1 MYVQLFVSLAITL
14 VAAVIAFGLGYLLR
28 EYLARSRFKGI
39 QEESERILAEARTK
53 YREIELEAKD
63 LALRLREEV
72 EAEDK
77 RRRAELRLQEQRLQQ
92 RRESL
97 DRRLDALESRERA
110 LQAREK
116 GIEQKERAIQE
127 LYDRAAQELER
138 VAGMNREEAR
148 VLLLK
153 EVEQNARQDMARV
166 IRQVEAEA
174 QEEAERRAREI
185 ITLAI
190 QRFASDQVAEVT
202 VSSVPLPNDEMK
214 GRIIGR
220 GGRNIRAIENA
231 TGVDL
236 VVDDTPEAIILS
248 SFDPVRRE
256 IARVSLTKLI
266 VDGRIHPARIEKVVK
281 KAQQEV
287 ETTIREEGE
296 RAAYETGVHGL
307 HPELIRLLGRLQF
320 RTSYGQNVL
329 MHSIET
335 AHLAAMM
342 AAELGADV
350 ELAKEAGLLHDI
362 GKAIDHEVD
371 GPHALIGA
379 DAARRLG
386 KGPKVVN
393 AIAAHHGEE
402 EPQTIEA
409 ILVQAADA
417 ISGARPG
424 ARRESLESYIKRI
437 KALESIA
444 DSFEGVDKS
453 YAIQAGREIRIIVK
467 PEEIDDLSAIQLS
480 RDIAK
485 RIEESL
491 EYPGQIRVTVI
502 RELRAVEYAK

>member
-1 MYVQLFVSLAITL
+1 MWMPAIILACI
-14 VAAVIAFGLGYLLR
+14 AASGLGFGLGYLLR
-28 EYLARSRFKGI
+28 EYLGKTRFKEL
-39 QEESERILAEARTK
+39 QEESERILNEARTK

-63 LALRLREEV
+63 LALRLREEA
-72 EAEDK
+72 EAENK
-77 RRRAELRLQEQRLQQ
+77 RRRAELRIQEQRLQQ

-97 DRRLDALESRERA
+97 DRRLDSLEARERE

-116 GIEQKERAIQE
+116 SIEQKEMEVNQIRAQAC
-127 LYDRAAQELER
+127 LELER
-138 VAGMNREEAR
+138 VAGMDRQEAR

-153 EVEQNARQDMARV
+153 EVEQDARQDLARV
-166 IRQVEAEA
+166 IRQVEAEVKD
-174 QEEAERRAREI
+174 EAERRAREI

-190 QRFASDQVAEVT
+190 QRFASDQVAETT

-220 GGRNIRAIENA
+220 GGRNIRAIESA

-236 VVDDTPEAIILS
+236 VVDDTPEAIVLS

-256 IARVSLTKLI
+256 VARVAVTKLI

-287 ETTIREEGE
+287 ENTIREEGE
-296 RAAYETGVHGL
+296 RAAYESGVHGL
-307 HPELIRLLGRLQF
+307 HPELIRLLGRLRY

-342 AAELGADV
+342 AAEIGADV
-350 ELAKEAGLLHDI
+350 QLAKEGGLLHDI
-362 GKAIDHEVD
+362 GKAIDHEVE

-379 DAARRLG
+379 DVAKRLG
-386 KGPKVVN
+386 KAARVVN
-393 AIAAHHGEE
+393 CIAAHHGEE
-402 EPQTIEA
+402 EPQSIEA

-424 ARRESLESYIKRI
+424 ARRESLESYVKRI
-437 KALESIA
+437 KALEDIA
-444 DSFEGVDKS
+444 DSFEGVEKS

-467 PEEIDDLSAIQLS
+467 PEAVDDLGAMQLS

-502 RELRAVEYAK
+502 RETRAVEYAK

>member
-1 MYVQLFVSLAITL
+1 MDTRIILAVSSIVGL
-14 VAAVIAFGLGYLLR
+14 VAFGLGYLLR
-28 EYLARSRFKGI
+28 EYLARTRLKSV
-39 QEESERILAEARTK
+39 QEESERMLADARTK

-63 LALRLREEV
+63 VALRLREEL

-77 RRRAELRLQEQRLQQ
+77 QRRAELRVQEQRLQQ

-97 DRRLDALESRERA
+97 DRRIDTLEVREKGIQSRERA
-110 LQAREK
+110 L
-116 GIEQKERAIQE
+116 EQKEARIQE
-127 LYDRAAQELER
+127 LYQAAAAELER
-138 VAGMNREEAR
+138 IAGMDEQEAR
-148 VLLLK
+148 VLLLQS
-153 EVEQNARQDMARV
+153 VEQETRQDMARV

-174 QEEAERRAREI
+174 RDEAERRAREI

-190 QRFASDQVAEVT
+190 QRFASDQVADAT

-220 GGRNIRAIENA
+220 GGRNIRAIESA

-256 IARVSLTKLI
+256 VARVAVTKLI

-281 KAQQEV
+281 RAQQEV
-287 ETTIREEGE
+287 EDSIREEGE
-296 RAAYETGVHGL
+296 RAAYETGVHRL
-307 HPELIRLLGRLQF
+307 HPELVRLLGRLQY

-350 ELAKEAGLLHDI
+350 EFAREAGLLHDI

-379 DAARRLG
+379 EVAKRVGKPARM
-386 KGPKVVN
+386 VN

-402 EPQTIEA
+402 EPQSLEA

-424 ARRESLESYIKRI
+424 ARRESLEGYIKRI

-444 DSFEGVDKS
+444 DSFDGVEKS

-467 PEEIDDLSAIQLS
+467 PEAIDDLAAMQLARS
-480 RDIAK
+480 MAK
-485 RIEESL
+485 RIEEGL

>member
-1 MYVQLFVSLAITL
+1 MDLVIIAESLA
-14 VAAVIAFGLGYLLR
+14 VAAVSFGLGYLLR
-28 EYLARSRFKGI
+28 EYLMRKRFRGI
-39 QEESERILAEARTK
+39 QDESERILTEARTK
-53 YREIELEAKD
+53 YREIELEAKG
-63 LALRLREEV
+63 LALRLREEA

-77 RRRAELRLQEQRLQQ
+77 KRRAELRVQEQRLLQ

-97 DRRLDALESRERA
+97 DRRLDALENRERSY
-110 LQAREK
+110 QAKEK
-116 GIEQKERAIQE
+116 SIEQKEALTQE
-127 LYDRAAQELER
+127 LYGKAALELER
-138 VAGMNREEAR
+138 VAGMDKQEAR
-148 VLLLK
+148 VLLLQR
-153 EVEQNARQDMARV
+153 VEQETRQDMARV
-166 IRQVEAEA
+166 IRQVEAEV
-174 QEEAERRAREI
+174 QEEAERKAREI
-185 ITLAI
+185 ITMAI
-190 QRFASDQVAEVT
+190 QRFASDQVSEVT

-220 GGRNIRAIENA
+220 GGRNIRAIESV

-256 IARVSLTKLI
+256 IARVAITKLI

-287 ETTIREEGE
+287 ENTIREEGE
-296 RAAYETGVHGL
+296 RAAYETGVRGL
-307 HPELIRLLGRLQF
+307 HPELIRLLGRLQY

-342 AAELGADV
+342 AAEIGADV
-350 ELAKEAGLLHDI
+350 EFAKEAGLLHDI

-379 DAARRLG
+379 DVAKRLSKSARI
-386 KGPKVVN
+386 VN

-402 EPQTIEA
+402 EPQTLEG

-424 ARRESLESYIKRI
+424 ARRESLENYIKRI

-444 DSFEGVDKS
+444 DSFEGVEKS

-467 PEEIDDLSAIQLS
+467 PDAIDDLAAVQLS

-491 EYPGQIRVTVI
+491 EYPGQIRVIVI

>member
-1 MYVQLFVSLAITL
+1 MATPVIILACI
-14 VAAVIAFGLGYLLR
+14 AASGLGFGLGYLLR
-28 EYLARSRFKGI
+28 EYLAKTRFKEL
-39 QEESERILAEARTK
+39 QEESERILNEARTK

-63 LALRLREEV
+63 LALRLREEA
-72 EAEDK
+72 EAENK
-77 RRRAELRLQEQRLQQ
+77 RRRAELRVQEQRLQQ

-97 DRRLDALESRERA
+97 DRRMDSLEARERE
-110 LQAREK
+110 LHAREK
-116 GIEQKERAIQE
+116 NIEQKEMEVEQIRAQAC
-127 LYDRAAQELER
+127 LELEH
-138 VAGMNREEAR
+138 VAGMDRQEAR

-153 EVEQNARQDMARV
+153 EVEQDTRQDLARV
-166 IRQVEAEA
+166 IRQVEAEVKD
-174 QEEAERRAREI
+174 EAERKAREI

-190 QRFASDQVAEVT
+190 QRFASDQVAETT

-220 GGRNIRAIENA
+220 GGRNIRAIESA

-236 VVDDTPEAIILS
+236 VVDDTPEAIVLS

-256 IARVSLTKLI
+256 VARVAVTKLI

-287 ETTIREEGE
+287 DNTIREEGE
-296 RAAYETGVHGL
+296 RAAYESGVHGL
-307 HPELIRLLGRLQF
+307 HPELIRLLGRLRY

-342 AAELGADV
+342 AAEIGADV
-350 ELAKEAGLLHDI
+350 QLAKEGGLLHDI
-362 GKAIDHEVD
+362 GKAIDHEVE

-379 DAARRLG
+379 DVAKRLG
-386 KGPKVVN
+386 KAARVVN
-393 AIAAHHGEE
+393 CIAAHHGEE
-402 EPQTIEA
+402 EPQSLEA

-424 ARRESLESYIKRI
+424 ARRESLENYVKRI
-437 KALESIA
+437 KALEDIA
-444 DSFEGVDKS
+444 DSFEGVEKS

-467 PEEIDDLSAIQLS
+467 PEAVDDLGAMQLS

-502 RELRAVEYAK
+502 RETRAVEYAK